1 MSLHEKSVLIDL
13 TLTSITTSRID
24 QSVTAD
30 VLHRNAAGKDAGRW
44 VSKLWPKEAIDP
56 IQKHDAKTGTLHR
69 EMTLPW
75 LDNSKRILPTAR
87 FDEYMRIMRDRR
99 PEREDLV
106 KSHFIDRYAHWL
118 HEAAT
123 MRQGLFRPS
132 EYPSAAA
139 AAQRFSFRVEAE
151 PVPHGNDFR
160 VKLSQS
166 DIADMQATLESR
178 LSEAA
183 RIARN
188 ELVYRLQEPLLRVV
202 ERLTDPDAKFQD
214 SLIHNLRSIVDALP
228 SMNITEDA
236 TIEDARLRILHGL
249 AKLDPDSLRES
260 RSDRSRAAAEANQI
274 LASLAPWMNPIA
286 DAA

>member
-106 KSHFIDRYAHWL
+106 K
-118 HEAAT
+118 
-123 MRQGLFRPS
+123 
-132 EYPSAAA
+132 
-139 AAQRFSFRVEAE
+139 
-151 PVPHGNDFR
+151 
-160 VKLSQS
+160 
-166 DIADMQATLESR
+166 
-178 LSEAA
+178 
-183 RIARN
+183 
-188 ELVYRLQEPLLRVV
+188 
-202 ERLTDPDAKFQD
+202 
-214 SLIHNLRSIVDALP
+214 
-228 SMNITEDA
+228 
-236 TIEDARLRILHGL
+236 
-249 AKLDPDSLRES
+249 
-260 RSDRSRAAAEANQI
+260 
-274 LASLAPWMNPIA
+274 
-286 DAA
+286 